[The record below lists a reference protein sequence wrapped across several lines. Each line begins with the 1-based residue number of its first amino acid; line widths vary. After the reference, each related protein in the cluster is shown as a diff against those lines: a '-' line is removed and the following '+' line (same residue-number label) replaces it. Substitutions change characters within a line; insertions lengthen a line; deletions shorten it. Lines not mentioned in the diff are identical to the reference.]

1 MFISQSCYLSY
12 VPGNSAHCSSHCI
25 LVKSDMQDSFL
36 AFSIECGLLM
46 NQIKEK
52 FFPDLFQ

>member
-1 MFISQSCYLSY
+1 
-12 VPGNSAHCSSHCI
+12 
-25 LVKSDMQDSFL
+25 MQDSFL

-46 NQIKEK
+46 NQIKEN